1 MYKTCIEAWILQQ
14 WGKTNRAKNSVNL
27 IIPMARALTKAIES
41 TLEQPIL
48 VRLGFRVPR
57 RWTHDCN
64 FIRWQ
69 DSLTKC
75 ILAIPLSKWVVFFNS

>member
-1 MYKTCIEAWILQQ
+1 
-14 WGKTNRAKNSVNL
+14 
-27 IIPMARALTKAIES
+27 MARAPTKAIES

-75 ILAIPLSKWVVFFNS
+75 ILAIPLSKWAAFFNSQTDKEMQ